1 LLVLNSKFQDTE
13 LKKYQIPAK
22 PMDMGHM
29 TLGTLCKTT
38 KNDQEEKIIEFTLK
52 KVELPTLL

>member
-38 KNDQEEKIIEFTLK
+38 KNDHEEKIIEFT
-52 KVELPTLL
+52 